1 MTRRP
6 ATPPSPARHAIA
18 AAATILALL
27 PAPAA
32 PQFVT
37 PAPDRAEGE
46 GPFDRLVIRGAIVID
61 GTGAPPRGPV
71 DIVIEG
77 NRIARIAGVG
87 YPGLPID
94 ASRRPAPGTHE
105 IDAHGMYVLP
115 GFVDLH
121 LHTGGLP
128 KTPQAEYVY
137 KLWMAHGV
145 TSGRG
150 IEYGP
155 VDFSLS
161 ERERA
166 NSNEI
171 TAPRMFVYQRPGQ
184 GWDGGS
190 RAHPGAGARV
200 GPLGGRTGHRR
211 DQVRRLSAGDHG
223 GAPRRGRTVRHGQR
237 GPPRPARSR
246 ADERGRRRAARTRH
260 RHPLLRACSRRSTT
274 TTTCSPGRPT

>member
-1 MTRRP
+1 MTRRF
-6 ATPPSPARHAIA
+6 ATIAQRPGLAIA
-18 AAATILALL
+18 FAAAILAL
-27 PAPAA
+27 PAA
-32 PQFVT
+32 PTAAQFVE
-37 PAPDRAEGE
+37 PAPDRAEGD

-77 NRIARIAGVG
+77 NRITRIAGVG

-94 ASRRPAPGTHE
+94 ESRRPAPGDHE

-145 TSGRG
+145 TAGRG

-155 VDFSLS
+155 VDFSLA

-166 NSNEI
+166 NNNEI
-171 TAPRMFVYQRPGQ
+171 TAPRMYVYQRPGQ
-184 GWDGGS
+184 GWDQGPVFTPQQA
-190 RAHPGAGARV
+190 RAFHAIDA
-200 GPLGGRTGHRR
+200 
-211 DQVRRLSAGDHG
+211 QA
-223 GAPRRGRTVRHGQR
+223 
-237 GPPRPARSR
+237 
-246 ADERGRRRAARTRH
+246 
-260 RHPLLRACSRRSTT
+260 
-274 TTTCSPGRPT
+274 